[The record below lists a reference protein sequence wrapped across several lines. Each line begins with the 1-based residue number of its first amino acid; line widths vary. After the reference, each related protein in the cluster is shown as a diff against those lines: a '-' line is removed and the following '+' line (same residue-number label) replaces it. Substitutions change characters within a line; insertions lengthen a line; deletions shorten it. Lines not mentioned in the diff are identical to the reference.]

1 MGANY
6 MSEFLHKSP
15 LFPTTFSADLARTT
29 VAALRES
36 ALAEWRSN
44 AERFYDYD
52 DREADGEASID
63 LLKQPVRRVF
73 EHEVRRKPDSIEGV
87 PVAETMSPDEVEQCF
102 ADGIDPWACT
112 DLEVSPLWQI
122 QPRPVA
128 VLATILMCAMIK
140 DKQALG
146 QVFRAGGLSLMLC
159 PSGQMRSQLE
169 NVAPEVLAHWQE
181 KQHCPTGQNVAC
193 HIYANTSD
201 LAASEQKRSIPKF
214 RQAIDKSLTRRAP
227 VLAVCGA
234 KRQLSA
240 EQESLLY
247 QSFRWPGLSAKA
259 IIETMRFT
267 HSNTGQLAEDDLLKR
282 LPASDA
288 FRRLEPLQVA
298 AAFEEATTLR
308 VADRIS
314 QIVAVQNRRARITL
328 SDVEGLGDAMPPLKR
343 MLEDLNAWREVRAAW
358 SDLTR
363 SAIFYGPPGTGKTML
378 ANAFAGSAG
387 IPLIT
392 TSYSDCQRHGH
403 QGDMLAALATAFE
416 RAAQQAPAVLFI
428 DEIDSFS
435 DRSSKRLNDG
445 YLRGVVN
452 GLLEQINQAAD
463 VEGLILLAATNHLDI
478 VDPAVLRS
486 GRFDLKVEIPLPDRS
501 GLEGILARKL
511 GSANNPAL
519 NLSAIA
525 ERILGESGATAE
537 ALIRDALSRART
549 DHVPLAQ
556 KHLEAATD
564 QIAPALDTALSH
576 RVAIHEAGH
585 LLSALLSPLPTPLG
599 VWVTAR
605 GGRVEPAPLATMTSR
620 LAKAKLRMCLAGRA
634 AETLVLGEVS
644 NGAGVGPA
652 SDLAQAT
659 VLAAQ
664 MELNWSFGESGLA
677 WQDVSQL
684 DFQKLPPKTQH
695 RIEAHLQD
703 AETAVRALL
712 NDNISSLKNIAAEL
726 VQKKE
731 LTRMDLLSLSKR
743 LSSNAA
749 KADHEIPSAHLTASS

>member
-1 MGANY
+1 MT
-6 MSEFLHKSP
+6 ELLQKSP
-15 LFPTTFSADLARTT
+15 LFPTAFSADLGRTT

-73 EHEVRRKPDSIEGV
+73 EHDVRRRPDGIEGA
-87 PVAETMSPDEVEQCF
+87 PVAETMTPDEVEQCF

-112 DLEVSPLWQI
+112 DLEVAPLWQI

-146 QVFRAGGLSLMLC
+146 QVFRAGGLTLMLC
-159 PSGQMRSQLE
+159 PSGQMRFHLE
-169 NVAPEVLAHWQE
+169 NVAPEVLAYWQE
-181 KQHCPTGQNVAC
+181 NQPCPTGQNVAC
-193 HIYANTSD
+193 HIYANSSD
-201 LAASEQKRSIPKF
+201 IAASEKKRSIPKF
-214 RQAIDKSLTRRAP
+214 RQAIDKSLMRHAP
-227 VLAVCGA
+227 ALAVCSA
-234 KRQLSA
+234 KSQLSS
-240 EQESLLY
+240 EQESLVY
-247 QSFRWPGLSAKA
+247 QRFRWPVLSAKA

-267 HSNTGQLAEDDLLKR
+267 HSNTGQLAEDELLKR
-282 LPASDA
+282 LPDSDA
-288 FRRLEPLQVA
+288 LRRLEPLQVA
-298 AAFEEATTLR
+298 AAFEEETTLR

-314 QIVAVQNRRARITL
+314 QIVAVQNSGPHISL
-328 SDVEGLGDAMPPLKR
+328 SDVEGLGGAMPPLKR
-343 MLEDLNAWREVRAAW
+343 MLEDLDAWREGRAAW
-358 SDLTR
+358 SDVTR
-363 SAIFYGPPGTGKTML
+363 SALFYGPPGTGKTML
-378 ANAFAGSAG
+378 AHAFAGSAG

-403 QGDMLAALATAFE
+403 QGDMLAALGAAFE

-452 GLLEQINQAAD
+452 GLLEQINHAAE

-478 VDPAVLRS
+478 VDPAVIRS
-486 GRFDLKVEIPLPDRS
+486 GRFDLKLEIPLPDLS
-501 GLEGILARKL
+501 GLEVILARKL
-511 GSANNPAL
+511 GSANNPGL
-519 NLSAIA
+519 NLTAVA
-525 ERILGESGATAE
+525 ERILGEPGATAE

-564 QIAPALDTALSH
+564 QIAPALDTALLH

-634 AETLVLGEVS
+634 AERLVLGEVS

-677 WQDVSQL
+677 WQDVSPL

-695 RIEAHLQD
+695 RIEVHLQE

-712 NDNISSLKNIAAEL
+712 NDNIAILKKIAAEL

-731 LTRMDLLSLSKR
+731 LTRMDLLSLSKC

-749 KADHEIPSAHLTASS
+749 KDDDEIPSAHLIARS

>member
-1 MGANY
+1 MT
-6 MSEFLHKSP
+6 EFLQKSP
-15 LFPTTFSADLARTT
+15 LFPTAFSADLARTT
-29 VAALRES
+29 VAALREN
-36 ALAEWRSN
+36 ALSEWRSN

-63 LLKQPVRRVF
+63 LLKPPVRRVF
-73 EHEVRRKPDSIEGV
+73 EHDVRRKPDSIEGV

-112 DLEVSPLWQI
+112 DLEVSPLWEI
-122 QPRPVA
+122 QPRPVV
-128 VLATILMCAMIK
+128 VLAIILMCAMIK
-140 DKQALG
+140 DEQALG
-146 QVFRAGGLSLMLC
+146 QVFRAGGITLMLC
-159 PSGQMRSQLE
+159 SSGQMRSQLE

-181 KQHCPTGQNVAC
+181 NQPYLTRQKVAC
-193 HIYANTSD
+193 HIYTNGSD
-201 LAASEQKRSIPKF
+201 TVASEQKRSIPKF
-214 RQAIDKSLTRRAP
+214 RQAIDKSLMRRAP
-227 VLAVCGA
+227 VLAVSSA
-234 KRQLSA
+234 KHQLSA
-240 EQESLLY
+240 EQESLVY
-247 QSFRWPGLSAKA
+247 QSFRWPSLSANA
-259 IIETMRFT
+259 VIETLRFT
-267 HSNTGQLAEDDLLKR
+267 HSNTGQLAEDELLRR
-282 LPASDA
+282 LPDSDA
-288 FRRLEPLQVA
+288 LRRLEPLQVA
-298 AAFEEATTLR
+298 AAFEETTTLR
-308 VADRIS
+308 AADRIS
-314 QIVAVQNRRARITL
+314 QIVAVQNRRPRITL

-343 MLEDLNAWREVRAAW
+343 MLGDIDAWREGRAAW
-358 SDLTR
+358 SDVTR

-387 IPLIT
+387 IPLVT

-416 RAAQQAPAVLFI
+416 RAAQKAPAVLFI

-452 GLLEQINQAAD
+452 GLLEQVNHAAE
-463 VEGLILLAATNHLDI
+463 VEGLILLGATNHLDI

-501 GLEGILARKL
+501 GLEAILARKL
-511 GSANNPAL
+511 GSANNAAL

-525 ERILGESGATAE
+525 ERILGEPGATAE
-537 ALIRDALSRART
+537 ALVRDALSRART
-549 DHVPLAQ
+549 DHLPLAQ
-556 KHLEAATD
+556 RHLDAATD
-564 QIAPALDTALSH
+564 QIAPALDTALIH

-620 LAKAKLRMCLAGRA
+620 LAKAKLRMCLAGRE
-634 AETLVLGEVS
+634 AETLVLSEVS

-659 VLAAQ
+659 VLATQ

-677 WQDVSQL
+677 WQDVSQM
-684 DFQKLPPKTQH
+684 DFRKLPLKTQQ
-695 RIEAHLQD
+695 RIEAHLQE

-712 NDNISSLKNIAAEL
+712 KDNIDMLKNIAAEL
-726 VQKKE
+726 VQRKE
-731 LTRMDLLSLSKR
+731 LTRMDLLSLSK
-743 LSSNAA
+743 LVSFNAPT
-749 KADHEIPSAHLTASS
+749 DDNGMPSEFLIASS

>member
-1 MGANY
+1 
-6 MSEFLHKSP
+6 MSEFLQKSP
-15 LFPTTFSADLARTT
+15 LFPTAFSADLARTT

-44 AERFYDYD
+44 AERFDDYD
-52 DREADGEASID
+52 DREAEGEASID
-63 LLKQPVRRVF
+63 LLKPPVRRVF
-73 EHEVRRKPDSIEGV
+73 EHDVLRKPDSIEGA
-87 PVAETMSPDEVEQCF
+87 PVAETMTPSEIEQCF
-102 ADGIDPWACT
+102 ADGTDPFACT
-112 DLEVSPLWQI
+112 DLEISPLWQI

-128 VLATILMCAMIK
+128 VLAILLMCATIK
-140 DKQALG
+140 DQHALE
-146 QVFRAGGLSLMLC
+146 QVFRPGGLTLMLC

-181 KQHCPTGQNVAC
+181 KQPCPTGQNVAC
-193 HIYANTSD
+193 HIYANSSD

-214 RQAIDKSLTRRAP
+214 RQAIDKSLMRHAP
-227 VLAVCGA
+227 ALAVCSA
-234 KRQLSA
+234 KSQLSS
-240 EQESLLY
+240 EQISLVY
-247 QSFRWPGLSAKA
+247 QRFRWPGLSEKA

-288 FRRLEPLQVA
+288 LRRLEPLQVA
-298 AAFEEATTLR
+298 AAFEETTTLR

-314 QIVAVQNRRARITL
+314 QIVAVQNSGPRITL

-343 MLEDLNAWREVRAAW
+343 MLEDLNAWREGRAAW

-378 ANAFAGSAG
+378 ANAFAASAG

-452 GLLEQINQAAD
+452 GLLEQINQAAE
-463 VEGLILLAATNHLDI
+463 VEGVILLAATNHLDI

-549 DHVPLAQ
+549 DHLPLAQ

-564 QIAPALDTALSH
+564 QIAPALDTALLH

-620 LAKAKLRMCLAGRA
+620 LAKAKLRMCLAGRE

-684 DFQKLPPKTQH
+684 DFQKLPGKTQQ
-695 RIEAHLQD
+695 RIEAHLQE

-712 NDNISSLKNIAAEL
+712 NDNIDMLKNIAAEL

-743 LSSNAA
+743 LSSEAPND
-749 KADHEIPSAHLTASS
+749 ADEMPSAHLIASS

>member
-1 MGANY
+1 
-6 MSEFLHKSP
+6 MSEFLQKSP
-15 LFPTTFSADLARTT
+15 LFPTAFSADLARTT

-44 AERFYDYD
+44 AERFDDYD
-52 DREADGEASID
+52 DREAEGEASID
-63 LLKQPVRRVF
+63 LLKPPVRRVF
-73 EHEVRRKPDSIEGV
+73 EHDVRRKPDSIEGA
-87 PVAETMSPDEVEQCF
+87 PVAETMTPSEIEQCF
-102 ADGIDPWACT
+102 ADGTDPFACT
-112 DLEVSPLWQI
+112 DLEISPLWQI
-122 QPRPVA
+122 PRPVA
-128 VLATILMCAMIK
+128 VLAILLMCATIK
-140 DKQALG
+140 DQHALE
-146 QVFRAGGLSLMLC
+146 QVFRPGGLTLMLC

-181 KQHCPTGQNVAC
+181 KQPCPTGQNVAC
-193 HIYANTSD
+193 HIYANSSD

-214 RQAIDKSLTRRAP
+214 RQAIDKSLMRHAP
-227 VLAVCGA
+227 ALAVCSA
-234 KRQLSA
+234 KSQLSS
-240 EQESLLY
+240 EQISLVY
-247 QSFRWPGLSAKA
+247 QRFRWPGLSEKA

-288 FRRLEPLQVA
+288 LRRLEPLQVA
-298 AAFEEATTLR
+298 AAFEETTTLR

-314 QIVAVQNRRARITL
+314 QIVAVQNSGPRITL

-343 MLEDLNAWREVRAAW
+343 MLEDLNAWREGRAAW

-378 ANAFAGSAG
+378 ANAFAASAG

-452 GLLEQINQAAD
+452 GLLEQINQAAE
-463 VEGLILLAATNHLDI
+463 VEGVILLAATNHLDI

-549 DHVPLAQ
+549 DHLPLAQ

-564 QIAPALDTALSH
+564 QIAPALDTALLH

-620 LAKAKLRMCLAGRA
+620 LAKAKLRMCLAGRE

-684 DFQKLPPKTQH
+684 DFQKLPGKTQQ
-695 RIEAHLQD
+695 RSEAHLQE

-712 NDNISSLKNIAAEL
+712 NDNIDMLKNIAAEL

-743 LSSNAA
+743 LSSEAPND
-749 KADHEIPSAHLTASS
+749 ADEMPSAHLIASS

>member
-6 MSEFLHKSP
+6 MSEFLQKSP
-15 LFPTTFSADLARTT
+15 LFPTAFSADLARTT

-52 DREADGEASID
+52 DREAEGEASID
-63 LLKQPVRRVF
+63 LLKPPVRRVF
-73 EHEVRRKPDSIEGV
+73 EHDVRRKPDSIEGV
-87 PVAETMSPDEVEQCF
+87 PVAEIMSPDEVEQCLG
-102 ADGIDPWACT
+102 DGIDPWACT

-122 QPRPVA
+122 QPRPAA
-128 VLATILMCAMIK
+128 VLATIIMCAMIR
-140 DKQALG
+140 DTQALG
-146 QVFRAGGLSLMLC
+146 QVFRAGGVTLILC
-159 PSGQMRSQLE
+159 PSAQMRSQLE

-181 KQHCPTGQNVAC
+181 KQPYPTGQNVAC

-201 LAASEQKRSIPKF
+201 LAASEQKRLIPKF

-247 QSFRWPGLSAKA
+247 RSLRWPGLSASA
-259 IIETMRFT
+259 IIETLRLT
-267 HSNTGQLAEDDLLKR
+267 HGNTGQLAEDELLKR
-282 LPASDA
+282 LPGSDA
-288 FRRLEPLQVA
+288 LRRLEPLQVA
-298 AAFEEATTLR
+298 AAFEETTTLR

-314 QIVAVQNRRARITL
+314 QIVAVQNSGPHISL
-328 SDVEGLGDAMPPLKR
+328 SDVEGLGGAMPPLKR
-343 MLEDLNAWREVRAAW
+343 MLEDLNAWREGRAAW

-387 IPLIT
+387 IPLVT

-416 RAAQQAPAVLFI
+416 RAAQKAPAVLFI

-452 GLLEQINQAAD
+452 GLLEQINQAAE

-478 VDPAVLRS
+478 VDPAVLRN

-564 QIAPALDTALSH
+564 QIAPALDTALLH

-620 LAKAKLRMCLAGRA
+620 LAKAKLRMCLAGRE

-677 WQDVSQL
+677 WQDVSPL

-695 RIEAHLQD
+695 RIEAHLQE

-712 NDNISSLKNIAAEL
+712 NDNIAILKNIAAEL

-743 LSSNAA
+743 LSSEAPND
-749 KADHEIPSAHLTASS
+749 ADEMPSAHLIASS

>member
-1 MGANY
+1 
-6 MSEFLHKSP
+6 MSEFLQKSS
-15 LFPTTFSADLARTT
+15 LFLTAFSADLARTT

-36 ALAEWRSN
+36 ALSEWRSN
-44 AERFYDYD
+44 ADRFYDYD

-63 LLKQPVRRVF
+63 LLKPPVRRVF
-73 EHEVRRKPDSIEGV
+73 ENDVRRKPNGIEGA
-87 PVAETMSPDEVEQCF
+87 PVAETMTPDEVEQCF

-112 DLEVSPLWQI
+112 DIEVSPLWEI

-128 VLATILMCAMIK
+128 VLTIILMCAMIK
-140 DKQALG
+140 DEQALG
-146 QVFRAGGLSLMLC
+146 QVFRAGGITLMLC
-159 PSGQMRSQLE
+159 SSGQMRSQLE
-169 NVAPEVLAHWQE
+169 NAAPEVLAHWQE
-181 KQHCPTGQNVAC
+181 NQPYPTGQKAAC
-193 HIYANTSD
+193 HIYTNGSD
-201 LAASEQKRSIPKF
+201 IVASEQKRSIPKF
-214 RQAIDKSLTRRAP
+214 RQAIDKSLMRHAP
-227 VLAVCGA
+227 VLAVSSA
-234 KRQLSA
+234 KSQLSA
-240 EQESLLY
+240 EQESLVY
-247 QSFRWPGLSAKA
+247 QSFRCPGISAKA
-259 IIETMRFT
+259 IIETLRFT
-267 HSNTGQLAEDDLLKR
+267 HSNTGQLAEDELLKR
-282 LPASDA
+282 LPDSDA
-288 FRRLEPLQVA
+288 LRRLEPIQFA
-298 AAFEEATTLR
+298 AALEETTTLR

-328 SDVEGLGDAMPPLKR
+328 SDVEGLSDAMPPLKR
-343 MLEDLNAWREVRAAW
+343 MLKDLIAWREGRADW
-358 SDLTR
+358 SDVTR
-363 SAIFYGPPGTGKTML
+363 SALFYGPPGTGKTML

-387 IPLIT
+387 IPLVT

-435 DRSSKRLNDG
+435 DRSSGRLNDG

-452 GLLEQINQAAD
+452 GLLEQINCAAE

-478 VDPAVLRS
+478 VDLAVLRS
-486 GRFDLKVEIPLPDRS
+486 GRFDLKLEIPLPDRS
-501 GLEGILARKL
+501 GLEAILGRKL

-519 NLSAIA
+519 NLSVIA
-525 ERILGESGATAE
+525 ERLIGEPGATAE
-537 ALIRDALSRART
+537 ALVRDALGRART

-556 KHLEAATD
+556 RHLEAATD
-564 QIAPALDTALSH
+564 QIAPPLDTALLF

-585 LLSALLSPLPTPLG
+585 ILAALLSPLPTPLG

-620 LAKAKLRMCLAGRA
+620 LAKAKLRMCLAGRE
-634 AETLVLGEVS
+634 AERLVLGEVS

-659 VLAAQ
+659 GLAAQ
-664 MELNWSFGESGLA
+664 MELNWSFGESGLV

-684 DFQKLPPKTQH
+684 DFRKLPGKTQQ
-695 RIEAHLQD
+695 RIEGHLQE

-712 NDNISSLKNIAAEL
+712 SENIDILKNIATEL

-731 LTRMDLLSLSKR
+731 LTRIDLLNLSKN
-743 LSSNAA
+743 LSFNAPI
-749 KADHEIPSAHLTASS
+749 DDNGMPSEFLIASS